1 MKLKI
6 NDVAKLYD
14 VSSHTIRHYEKIGL
28 IFPERSKNGY
38 RVYSYEQ
45 LNQLNVIR
53 DLRKFD
59 IPLEKIKDYLYKKDF
74 NKTNNLLNRKLKS
87 INKEIERLIHHEQL
101 INIRLEQLKYV
112 ENLREG
118 IISINYHDK
127 RNIICDTSNTNVN
140 DVDLALKELQ
150 KQFENHLPYLN
161 QNPFGS
167 FLYLSD
173 DKEKVFKH
181 RVFYVQN
188 EFDSKTSQTIELPAG
203 NYLSVV
209 YFGDYDKSSIYL
221 NKIKKYICQNN
232 ITTEDNFF
240 ELYLIDFHE
249 TNLSSEY
256 VTEIQIKI
264 ETNLTPQDSWKKW

>member
-14 VSSHTIRHYEKIGL
+14 VSSHTIRYYEKIGL
-28 IFPERSKNGY
+28 ISPNRSENGY
-38 RVYSYEQ
+38 RVYSYKQ

-59 IPLEKIKDYLYKKDF
+59 ISLEEIKNYLYKKDF
-74 NKTNNLLNRKLKS
+74 NKTNNLLNHKLKS
-87 INKEIERLIHHEQL
+87 INKDIERLINHQRL
-101 INIRLEQLKYV
+101 INKRLEQLKYV
-112 ENLREG
+112 ENLGEG

-127 RNIICDTSNTNVN
+127 RNIICDTTNTNVD
-140 DVDLALKELQ
+140 DVDLALTELQ
-150 KQFENHLPYLN
+150 KQFENYLPYLN

-167 FLYLSD
+167 FLYLSGNE
-173 DKEKVFKH
+173 EKIFKH

-188 EFDSKTSQTIELPAG
+188 EFDSKTSQTMELSAG

-209 YFGDYDKSSIYL
+209 YFGDYDKSIIYL
-221 NKIKKYICQNN
+221 NKLKKYIYENN
-232 ITTEDNFF
+232 INVEGDFF

-264 ETNLTPQDSWKKW
+264 EAN